1 MSDSAIPWTVA
12 CQAPLSMG
20 ILQARILEWVARPS
34 SRGSSRP
41 RDQTQVSCIAVRFFT
56 VEPLG
61 KPCPLLDDKEGEAQI
76 HIFAEFMLLVSRDQE
91 TSLQAR
97 SFIQVLPLGS
107 SVTEVSC
114 LPLGFRPFCND
125 TISELLGA
133 LAVPVPTPRTGS
145 RSSPLSTTPSCRRHS
160 NLTG

>member
-145 RSSPLSTTPSCRRHS
+145 RSSPLSTTPSCRHRS

>member
-1 MSDSAIPWTVA
+1 MSDSAIPWTIA

-61 KPCPLLDDKEGEAQI
+61 KPCPLLEDKDGEAQI
-76 HIFAEFMLLVSRDQE
+76 HIFAECMLLVSRDQE

-114 LPLGFRPFCND
+114 LPLGFCPFCND

>member
-1 MSDSAIPWTVA
+1 MNCS

-61 KPCPLLDDKEGEAQI
+61 KPCPLLEDKEGEAQI
-76 HIFAEFMLLVSRDQE
+76 HIFAECMLLVSRDQE

-145 RSSPLSTTPSCRRHS
+145 RSSPLSTTPSCRRRS